1 MHTQALVVRQA
12 GSGFSLEDIELDDL
26 RPDECLV
33 QLVAT
38 GICHTDLKSS
48 SGGSIVK
55 FPVVLGHEGMSSFY
69 LNLTNAGAGIVKKVG
84 SEVKRV
90 AEGDKVLLSFN
101 SCGKCRSCSVGAP
114 AYCKHCLALNF
125 GGTRLDRTYTASI
138 GGKPLNANFFGQSS
152 LSRHS
157 VVSERSVMTLISTSL
172 TVDRESTLDRSTR
185 NIRSS
190 RMWPTNRGGHGTECP
205 QS

>member
-1 MHTQALVVRQA
+1 MHTQALVALQP
-12 GSGFSLEDIELDDL
+12 GSGFTLEEIELDDL
-26 RPDECLV
+26 RPEECLV

-55 FPVVLGHEGMSSFY
+55 FPVVLGHEGSTSFC
-69 LNLTNAGAGIVKKVG
+69 LNLTAGAGIVRKVG
-84 SEVKRV
+84 SDVKRV
-90 AEGDKVLLSFN
+90 VEGDKVLLSFN

-125 GGTRLDRTYTASI
+125 GGTRLDGTHTASI
-138 GGKPLNANFFGQSS
+138 GGKPLYANFFGQSS

-157 VVSERSVMTLISTSL
+157 VVSERSVILPP
-172 TVDRESTLDRSTR
+172 
-185 NIRSS
+185 N
-190 RMWPTNRGGHGTECP
+190 RM
-205 QS
+205 S